1 MNNLSSYCGLVDAK
15 IRASDKDLPVL
26 SRSIHESLII
36 KILFSQ
42 IYTNLQCFSQGF
54 LNNRFPQKVPRI
66 LFSICFTIIITWPI
80 SLDFFFL
87 LADQSQN
94 LILRIQIYIS
104 YAQTITDGKVLKF
117 LKLEDVILLNC
128 QQNFKIYVRVCSFEL
143 TLKLKN
149 IDRFKPQ
156 VQMWT

>member
-1 MNNLSSYCGLVDAK
+1 MSKALIFAEQGENMLCTKIVLNVGNNSCTQHVLPRFKLGNFMYWTCNSMNNLSSYCGLVVAK

-26 SRSIHESLII
+26 SRSIYESLII

-104 YAQTITDGKVLKF
+104 
-117 LKLEDVILLNC
+117 
-128 QQNFKIYVRVCSFEL
+128 
-143 TLKLKN
+143 
-149 IDRFKPQ
+149 
-156 VQMWT
+156 